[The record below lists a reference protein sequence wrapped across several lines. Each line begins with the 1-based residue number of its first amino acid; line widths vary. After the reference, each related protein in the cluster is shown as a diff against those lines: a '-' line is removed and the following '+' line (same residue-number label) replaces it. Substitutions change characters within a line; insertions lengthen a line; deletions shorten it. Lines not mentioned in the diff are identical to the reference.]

1 MWEGI
6 ANTTEI
12 AGKIG
17 AAAGA
22 AFGDNIVLGALIVFF
37 FMAMLISIGA
47 GADVSIVIMIG
58 VLIVLT
64 IAGFF
69 MPNLMVLVYFGVAVI
84 LALVFLRLV
93 RR

>member
-6 ANTTEI
+6 ANATGI

-17 AAAGA
+17 QAAGD
-22 AFGDNIVLGALIVFF
+22 AFGSNLALGAVVTFF
-37 FMAMLISIGA
+37 FMALLISIGA
-47 GADVSIVIMIG
+47 GADVSVIIMLGALTI
-58 VLIVLT
+58 LT

-69 MPNLMVLVYFGVAVI
+69 MPNLLILVYLGVAVI